1 METQL
6 WAVGLV
12 LLACFLGSF
21 GPIMLKKGAGKISF
35 KIKDIIK
42 NYYLIFGFLFY
53 AVGTMLFIPAL
64 KGGELSVLYPLV
76 ASVYIWVSLWSVK
89 FLKEKMNKQKW
100 IGILL
105 VIVGV
110 VFIGLGA

>member
-6 WAVGLV
+6 WAMGLV
-12 LLACFLGSF
+12 LLASFLGSF
-21 GPIMLKKGAGKISF
+21 GPIMLKKASGKLSF
-35 KIKDIIK
+35 KIKDLIG
-42 NYYLIFGFLFY
+42 NYYLIFGVLFY
-53 AVGTMLFIPAL
+53 GIGTVLFVPAL

-76 ASVYIWVSLWSVK
+76 AITYVWVSLWSVK
-89 FLKEKMNKQKW
+89 FLKERMNRQKW
-100 IGILL
+100 IGIML

>member
-6 WAVGLV
+6 WAISLV
-12 LLACFLGSF
+12 IFACFLGSF
-21 GPIMLKKGAGKISF
+21 GPIMLKKASDKISL
-35 KIKDIIK
+35 KITDIIGNK
-42 NYYLIFGFLFY
+42 YLIFGILFY
-53 AVGTMLFIPAL
+53 GLGTVLFIPAL

-76 ASVYIWVSLWSVK
+76 ASTYIWVSLWSIK

-100 IGILL
+100 AGVLL
-105 VIVGV
+105 IIIGV

>member
-12 LLACFLGSF
+12 LLACFLGSL
-21 GPIMLKKGAGKISF
+21 GPIMLKKAAGKISF
-35 KIKDIIK
+35 NIKDLFK
-42 NYYLIFGFLFY
+42 NYYLIAGFLFY
-53 AVGTMLFIPAL
+53 GIGTILFVPAL
-64 KGGELSVLYPLV
+64 RGGELSVLYPLV
-76 ASVYIWVSLWSVK
+76 ATTYIWVSLWSMK
-89 FLKEKMNKQKW
+89 FLKEKMNRQKW
-100 IGILL
+100 AGVFL

>member
-6 WAVGLV
+6 WAIGLV

-21 GPIMLKKGAGKISF
+21 GPIMLKKASGKSF
-35 KIKDIIK
+35 KIKDIIR
-42 NYYLIFGFLFY
+42 NYYLIFGFIFY
-53 AVGTMLFIPAL
+53 GIGTMLFIPAL

-76 ASVYIWVSLWSVK
+76 ATTYIWVSLWSIK
-89 FLKEKMNKQKW
+89 FLKERMNRQKW
-100 IGILL
+100 VGVFL